1 MVVVAGAL
9 VGALMSAN
17 DAHAWNYVEHVDL
30 AGEAYRLACVELATR
45 LKPAEGKPA
54 SADKQVR
61 YDIACANLSVV
72 SQLYGQATALAGDY
86 LRRPEDLFVASVGK
100 KIASRKEYLRLALV
114 NSTHYHPL
122 APRAWREHHQ
132 QAIDYATKGAAES
145 GLGAIE
151 AFELAFYF
159 SAFAD
164 HFLHDSFV
172 SGHMGFNRSA
182 SSVAASLAFHDEWNR
197 RGRMVRNR
205 AGDSWKAYGDGRLN
219 SKQHVDGRKHTLFAA
234 KMSIYSVLVAF
245 VEGSLDASLDLQV
258 WRALPFVIE
267 APALPSLTDRLLGDD
282 SNGDNLYPL
291 GAINRPARKDKVL
304 DLRLVASGEFK
315 KSTPLL
321 AGLVG
326 FNLSLP
332 RLPSRT
338 RLAVGASLPR
348 GDQDLHLMLD
358 FGIVRGLGLTADGL
372 LTHQVGVGFLWEARR
387 DELAGSL
394 HAGYQ
399 LTVELGL
406 DLLSIEV
413 GPALLFPSRELGFIS
428 GISYGRLFGA
438 AGGGVR

>member
-1 MVVVAGAL
+1 MIAQRKNRGL
-9 VGALMSAN
+9 GKKRCSTPLG
-17 DAHAWNYVEHVDL
+17 EL
-30 AGEAYRLACVELATR
+30 AKRLATGAQGE
-45 LKPAEGKPA
+45 
-54 SADKQVR
+54 SAGGERAVR
-61 YDIACANLSVV
+61 YEIACGNLSVV

-86 LRRPEDLFVASVGK
+86 LRRPEDLLAASVGK
-100 KIASRKEYLRLALV
+100 KIADRKEYLRLALV

-122 APRAWREHHQ
+122 APRAWREHHKR
-132 QAIDYATKGAAES
+132 ALDFATRGAARS

-197 RGRMVRNR
+197 RGRTVRNR
-205 AGDSWKAYGDGRLN
+205 LGDSWKTYGDGRLN
-219 SKQHVDGRKHTLFAA
+219 SERNAVGRKHTLFAA

-245 VEGSLDASLDLQV
+245 VEGKADASIDLQV
-258 WRALPFVIE
+258 WRTLPFVID
-267 APALPSLTDRLLGDD
+267 APALPSLTDRLLGDEG
-282 SNGDNLYPL
+282 NGDDLHPL
-291 GAINRPARKDKVL
+291 GAVNRPARKDTVL
-304 DLRLVASGEFK
+304 DLRVVASGEFRK
-315 KSTPLL
+315 TTPLI

-332 RLPSRT
+332 RFPSRT
-338 RLAVGASLPR
+338 RLAVGASLPH

-358 FGIVRGLGLTADGL
+358 FGIVRGLGLSADGL
-372 LTHQVGVGFLWEARR
+372 LTHQLVVGFLWEARK

-406 DLLSIEV
+406 DLLRLEV
-413 GPALLFPSRELGFIS
+413 GPALLFPNNELGFMG
-428 GISYGRLFGA
+428 GISYGRVFSA

>member
-9 VGALMSAN
+9 VGALWST
-17 DAHAWNYVEHVDL
+17 DAHAWRYVEHVDL
-30 AGEAYRLACVELATR
+30 AGQAYRLACSDLAKR
-45 LKPAEGKPA
+45 IESPDGKPA
-54 SADKQVR
+54 SGEKQVR
-61 YDIACANLSVV
+61 YEIACGNLSVV

-86 LRRPEDLFVASVGK
+86 LRRPESLLAASVGK
-100 KIASRKEYLRLALV
+100 KVASRKEYLRLALV

-122 APRAWREHHQ
+122 APRAWREQHQ
-132 QAIDYATKGAAES
+132 HALAYAVKGASRS

-164 HFLHDSFV
+164 HYLHDSFV

-197 RGRMVRNR
+197 RGRTVRNR
-205 AGDSWKAYGDGRLN
+205 AGDSWKTYGDGLLN
-219 SKQHVDGRKHTLFAA
+219 SKQNAVGRKHALFAA

-245 VEGSLDASLDLQV
+245 VEGKQDASIDLQV

-267 APALPSLTDRLLGDD
+267 APSLPSLTDRLLGDEG
-282 SNGDNLYPL
+282 NGDHLHPL
-291 GAINRPARKDKVL
+291 GAINRPAFKDKVL
-304 DLRLVASGEFK
+304 DLRLVASGELK
-315 KSTPLL
+315 QETPLM

-348 GDQDLHLMLD
+348 GEQDLHLMLD
-358 FGIVRGLGLTADGL
+358 FGIVRGLGLTMDGL
-372 LTHQVGVGFLWEARR
+372 LTHQVDVGFLWEARK
-387 DELAGSL
+387 DEFAGSL

-406 DLLSIEV
+406 DLLRIEV
-413 GPALLFPSRELGFIS
+413 GPAFLFPNKEPGFIV
-428 GISYGRLFGA
+428 GLSYGRVFSA
-438 AGGGVR
+438 SGGGVR